1 MARVTKHRDKILEAL
16 RNLFRI
22 HKQAPSL
29 NELCKELGMKSSQR
43 GTLQK
48 WLKSMR
54 GIDVEWDDNF
64 PRSIHL
70 LREEPEEA
78 QIKISPEETLRYI
91 TTGLVEWEQ
100 RKPEQRS
107 NVPEGLRIGMSQMYL
122 QSLLQGDKSAPQNL
136 PEFFEWAQNP
146 FRGNKFNSESENLSP
161 EITLIDDGL
170 TSDFARQWLVEGSNI
185 TKEVQEKVLQ
195 DVLNHCRGHQLEVEY
210 RAFRK
215 LIITKPVLEHSE
227 YRRMLLSSELRGLR
241 KFLDKVYIDL
251 DKFEEHEFY
260 HFCPRCGYIQR
271 KRANGTYNCRNKFCD
286 ILCVKQNLPPLPAI
300 SKDEVFENYKI
311 VTPGIHQYV
320 TIPGIWEIYLAEEL
334 SKLGIRVTLWPEID
348 EYDLLVELD
357 KNNRWA
363 IDVKDWVSIHP
374 YITEVNYRFDA
385 TKTLVVFPDERE
397 DTLRIGVVRKQIEKE
412 LGGVKLKLMSEVIE
426 DAKKNLNKSTN

>member
-1 MARVTKHRDKILEAL
+1 M
-16 RNLFRI
+16 
-22 HKQAPSL
+22 
-29 NELCKELGMKSSQR
+29 
-43 GTLQK
+43 
-48 WLKSMR
+48 
-54 GIDVEWDDNF
+54 
-64 PRSIHL
+64 
-70 LREEPEEA
+70 
-78 QIKISPEETLRYI
+78 
-91 TTGLVEWEQ
+91 
-100 RKPEQRS
+100 
-107 NVPEGLRIGMSQMYL
+107 
-122 QSLLQGDKSAPQNL
+122 
-136 PEFFEWAQNP
+136 
-146 FRGNKFNSESENLSP
+146 
-161 EITLIDDGL
+161 
-170 TSDFARQWLVEGSNI
+170 
-185 TKEVQEKVLQ
+185 
-195 DVLNHCRGHQLEVEY
+195 
-210 RAFRK
+210 
-215 LIITKPVLEHSE
+215 IITKPVLEHSE

-374 YITEVNYRFDA
+374 YIKEVNHRFDA
-385 TKTLVVFPDERE
+385 TNTLVVFPNERE